1 MDNLLDDAFNE
12 KPLNSNQVVFATFWS
27 RVWAS
32 LIDALIIMP
41 IVLPLMFYNM
51 STWKNVL
58 ILIAVIIVPPVYK
71 VFMEYTY
78 GATWGKMAQRIVV
91 VNYDFEKPSLETI
104 LLRNIVGIATA
115 AATFL
120 STLYVFS
127 LDGFKEVTGFIEYT
141 TFMEQNNQVN
151 TVNNVMSLVSLI
163 DVLMMLSDKQNR
175 TYHDKIGKTYVV
187 KRSSLAE

>member
-12 KPLNSNQVVFATFWS
+12 KQDNGSQIVFATFWT

-78 GATWGKMAQRIVV
+78 GATLGKMARRIVV
-91 VNYDFEKPSLETI
+91 VSYDFEKPSLEAI

-127 LDGFKEVTGFIEYT
+127 LDGFKEVTGFMEYAR
-141 TFMEQNNQVN
+141 FMEKNNQVN
-151 TVNNVMSLVSLI
+151 TVNNVMSLASMI

-187 KRSSLAE
+187 KRDSLAE